1 MNVLKYILTRS
12 LPKTG
17 QSYVYSAGDDG
28 TYQAGWWRNRSVLT
42 NKTRFKD
49 NGNGTISDKS
59 TGLMWQK
66 IASSEQIIWSD
77 SIITAE
83 ALTLAGYTDWRLPNV
98 LELLSIVDWTQYDP
112 CINHT
117 FFPYT
122 LSDIYWSSTTS
133 VSNDVEVHAF
143 DFGSSTLV
151 KSVKNTLL
159 FFRAVRTER

>member
-17 QSYVYSAGDDG
+17 QRYVYSAGDDG

-49 NGNGTISDKS
+49 NGNGTISDKA

-66 IASSEQIIWSD
+66 IASSDEIIWLD
-77 SIITAE
+77 AIYFTE
-83 ALTLAGYTDWRLPNV
+83 VLTLAGYTDWRLPNV
-98 LELLSIVDWTQYDP
+98 LELLSIVDWTEFDP

-117 FFPYT
+117 FFPQT
-122 LSDIYWSSTTS
+122 LSDIYWSSTTF
-133 VSNDVEVHAF
+133 VDNNVEAHAF
-143 DFGSSTLV
+143 DFGNSTLT
-151 KSVKNTLL
+151 KQVKNTLL